1 MGLEKKNPDK
11 PIPKL
16 SNEGY
21 ANFGL
26 EYGGGLSYSDV
37 DLIKEGQAIGNASPE
52 QKQAFIDIMDMYDA
66 KAPSFAGAGRA
77 FRNILNPFESPTTY
91 AGLGVGKLASTAA
104 KQVAKDQIR
113 NNIVKSLV
121 ASKPAKYALI
131 GSTEGAAFGGAYNV
145 ARQRA
150 RIRADAQEEYRPG
163 EIAEAAGIGTV
174 FGGAL
179 GGVTGV
185 IGNALA
191 RRKKKTDP
199 KLALPAPQKET
210 DLLTQ
215 IIPQSRSLVVVDQP
229 KALPQKTMYGEVLQP
244 KISQEIR
251 DIVGPVQPV
260 NIVVDQ
266 DFGIVGKIP
275 YLGNIY
281 KKLGNQVLNRLQAKQ
296 EGLSALGDLPD
307 QPQYLGT
314 RGMVMGKLER
324 VGSLTRN
331 VFNTFNKLTP
341 KENKPVYEY
350 LTETALQDVPEN
362 LQNNAVDLRRGID
375 TVSSIGRKWI
385 AFHRGYGRKLWNIL
399 TKIVFKIK

>member
-1 MGLEKKNPDK
+1 MSGIGKEKNPDK

-191 RRKKKTDP
+191 RKKKKTDP

-215 IIPQSRSLVVVDQP
+215 II
-229 KALPQKTMYGEVLQP
+229 
-244 KISQEIR
+244 
-251 DIVGPVQPV
+251 
-260 NIVVDQ
+260 
-266 DFGIVGKIP
+266 
-275 YLGNIY
+275 
-281 KKLGNQVLNRLQAKQ
+281 
-296 EGLSALGDLPD
+296 
-307 QPQYLGT
+307 
-314 RGMVMGKLER
+314 
-324 VGSLTRN
+324 
-331 VFNTFNKLTP
+331 
-341 KENKPVYEY
+341 
-350 LTETALQDVPEN
+350 
-362 LQNNAVDLRRGID
+362 
-375 TVSSIGRKWI
+375 
-385 AFHRGYGRKLWNIL
+385 
-399 TKIVFKIK
+399 